1 LLSLQQTFREIGEL
15 LEVFEDDMEDL
26 VGNINIDDNDE
37 GDDVY
42 GDEDSDEYD
51 LHDEL

>member
-1 LLSLQQTFREIGEL
+1 L

-26 VGNINIDDNDE
+26 VGNININDNDE